1 MDNPR
6 GGLPTL
12 EAKGIE
18 ADGLSVCIEGGLLVA
33 SLRYFDRT
41 GNFAAAV
48 SDALGAPLPE
58 CLCAI
63 RIEGATNAGQFLVC
77 WRSPTETLL
86 LCASRSV
93 FGELEQRLAAVADG
107 CMVEQTGG
115 VSVIRVQGPRAGDL
129 LLRLGAS
136 TAIPGQGEA
145 LSGRMA
151 EVQVLTACVLEG
163 EFLLLVERAYARHL
177 LEWIATTAA
186 DF

>member
-6 GGLPTL
+6 GRLPAL
-12 EAKGIE
+12 EASGIE
-18 ADGLSVCIEGGLLVA
+18 VDGLSVSIEGGLLVA

-41 GNFAAAV
+41 GAFAAAV
-48 SDALGAPLPE
+48 HDALGRPLPE
-58 CLCAI
+58 CLRAI
-63 RIEGATNAGQFLVC
+63 RIEGAMNATQFLVC

-86 LCASRSV
+86 FCGSRAA
-93 FGELEQRLAAVADG
+93 FGELGQRLAAAEDG
-107 CMVEQTGG
+107 CMVDQTGG
-115 VSVIRVQGPRAGDL
+115 VSVIRVRGPRAGDL

-136 TAIPGQGEA
+136 TAIPGLGEA
-145 LSGRMA
+145 LIGRMA

-177 LEWIATTAA
+177 LGWIGATAA